1 MGNTCAC
8 LPAGGDSHEAQIKYS
23 EPVEF
28 RPLNSNRNMQT
39 YVEIVIKI
47 QTNIRGY
54 LARKKYQVLKR
65 SAQVNAFQPHLL
77 YQGNI
82 NDLNFAPFEP

>member
-28 RPLNSNRNMQT
+28 RPLNSNRNMHT
-39 YVEIVIKI
+39 YVELVIKI
-47 QTNIRGY
+47 QTNIRGF
-54 LARKKYQVLKR
+54 LARKKYQVLKKSMQA
-65 SAQVNAFQPHLL
+65 SAF
-77 YQGNI
+77 
-82 NDLNFAPFEP
+82 